1 MSWNNSSWILVLSVM
16 IASISQIL
24 LKKSALRQHASWIR
38 EYMNVQVISAYLL
51 LFLSTILTILAFR
64 GMTYK
69 NGIMIDATG
78 YLFIMVLS
86 FLFFNE
92 KITRKKLIGNVL
104 IVIGLII
111 YYQ

>member
-16 IASISQIL
+16 VASFSQIL
-24 LKKSALRQHASWIR
+24 LKKSALKPHISWLR

-51 LFLSTILTILAFR
+51 LLLSTILTILAYR
-64 GMTYK
+64 GITYK

-86 FLFFNE
+86 FLFFKE
-92 KITRKKLIGNVL
+92 KITRKKLIGNIL
-104 IVIGLII
+104 IVIGLIV

>member
-1 MSWNNSSWILVLSVM
+1 MV
-16 IASISQIL
+16 ASISQVL
-24 LKKSALRQHASWIR
+24 LKKSALRPHISWLR
-38 EYMNVQVISAYLL
+38 EYMNIQVISAYLL
-51 LFLSTILTILAFR
+51 LLLSTILTILAFR
-64 GMTYK
+64 GITYK

-86 FLFFNE
+86 FLFFKE

-104 IVIGLII
+104 IVIGLIV

>member
-1 MSWNNSSWILVLSVM
+1 MSWNNSCWILVLSVM
-16 IASISQIL
+16 VASISQIL
-24 LKKSALRQHASWIR
+24 LKKSTLRPHISWLR

-51 LFLSTILTILAFR
+51 LLLSTILTILSYR
-64 GMTYK
+64 GITYK

-86 FLFFNE
+86 FLFFKE

-104 IVIGLII
+104 IVIGLIV

>member
-1 MSWNNSSWILVLSVM
+1 MSWNNSCWILVLSVM
-16 IASISQIL
+16 VASISQIL
-24 LKKSALRQHASWIR
+24 LKKSALRPHVSWLR

-51 LFLSTILTILAFR
+51 LLMSTILTILAYR
-64 GMTYK
+64 GITYK

-78 YLFIMVLS
+78 YIFIMVLS
-86 FLFFNE
+86 FLFFKE

-104 IVIGLII
+104 IVIGLIV